1 MHHSKEPAMS
11 LNINRKLLLLA
22 TVSVLGFGLLS
33 GFAIFQM
40 RTVFTAAIFANDNTV
55 PALEAL
61 RDIEGGFDDLNIHL
75 WQRLAQS
82 ASARDN
88 AELDRALRDDLA
100 QMEKGFKAYEP
111 TVIDDE
117 DKALLAADRAALNDF
132 QEIARKAVSLIDAGR
147 RDEAS
152 FLVLQNQGPVEAAN
166 NAIDAHE
173 AYNIRLAQQWD
184 DKSDRTTASARV
196 WLVGASVLVG
206 AIVLAMALLIRRA
219 IIKPL
224 MHAGEVL
231 GQIGQGKL
239 ENTVTITN
247 RDEIGTLLAGL
258 DQMQTTLR
266 ERGERER
273 EAAERERATAVENG
287 RIRTALDRVSAG
299 AMLADVD
306 GNIIYMN
313 DSVRAILRT
322 RAGEIRKSL
331 PAFDAER
338 VQGSSVDA
346 FGASAAQRTTL
357 SAVTGTQQL
366 DLAMGEASLRLV
378 ANPVTDAGGGRIGT
392 VVEWTDR
399 TVEVSV
405 EREVQTIVARA
416 VEGDLTGRIG
426 EQGKEGFFKSLAGD
440 MNSLIDNMTQIVRT
454 MGTASG
460 ELISGAEEIS
470 KGNTNLSQRTEEQ
483 ASSLEETASS
493 MEQITATV
501 KNAADHAAQ
510 ADQLA
515 SAAREQAENGG
526 AVVASAV
533 TAMGQ
538 INESSKKI
546 ADIIGVIDEIAFQTN
561 LLALN
566 AAVEAARAGEQGRG
580 FAVVASEV
588 RSLAGRSATAAKEI
602 KTLINDSVARVEEG
616 SSLVEQSGK
625 TLGEIVL
632 AVKKV
637 TDIVSEIASGTQEQ
651 SSGIEQVNK
660 AVMQM
665 DETTQQNA
673 ALVEQ
678 AAAASQAIVDQ
689 AHSLNAL
696 VARYRIE
703 GGSAA
708 PAATAAGVRRT
719 AQRPWSGPK
728 PAAAAKP
735 ARAPLKKVAN
745 GPAVADSEWESF

>member
-1 MHHSKEPAMS
+1 MS

-22 TVSVLGFGLLS
+22 ALSVAGLAALS
-33 GFAIFQM
+33 GMAIYEMQ
-40 RTVFTAAIFANDNTV
+40 RVYTTAIFANDVTV
-55 PALEAL
+55 PGLKAL
-61 RDIEGGFDDLNIHL
+61 RAMESAFDNIDIET
-75 WQRLAQS
+75 WKRLADPDS
-82 ASARDN
+82 RRDT
-88 AELDRALRDDLA
+88 AVL
-100 QMEKGFKAYEP
+100 
-111 TVIDDE
+111 
-117 DKALLAADRAALNDF
+117 DKALVEDSAEITAAISAYEGTTMNEQDRQLLVADQAAMTAYVAVYKKA
-132 QEIARKAVSLIDAGR
+132 IALLDAGR
-147 RDEAS
+147 RDEAR
-152 FLVLQNQGPVEAAN
+152 LLLTQNQNLVDAGNA
-166 NAIDAHE
+166 AIDAHQ
-173 AYNIRLAQQWD
+173 AFAAGLAQKYD
-184 DKSDRTTASARV
+184 NLSDKTKDSATV
-196 WLVGASVLVG
+196 FMISLSVVIAAVALVVTLMIRK
-206 AIVLAMALLIRRA
+206 AIL
-219 IIKPL
+219 KPL
-224 MHAGEVL
+224 THAGEVL
-231 GQIGQGKL
+231 TQIGAGNL
-239 ENTVTITN
+239 DNTITITH
-247 RDEIGTLLAGL
+247 RDEIGTLLGGL
-258 DQMQTTLR
+258 EQMQANLR

-313 DSVRAILRT
+313 DSIRSILRT
-322 RAGEIRKSL
+322 RAGEIRKAL
-331 PAFDAER
+331 PAFEAER
-338 VQGSSVDA
+338 VLGSPVDA
-346 FGASAAQRTTL
+346 FGTTGSQRTTL
-357 SAVTGTQQL
+357 AGVASTQQL
-366 DLAMGEASLRLV
+366 DLTMGDASLRLV
-378 ANPVTDAGGGRIGT
+378 ANPVTDAAGSRIGT
-392 VVEWTDR
+392 VVEWSDR
-399 TVEVSV
+399 TVEVGV
-405 EREVQTIVARA
+405 EREVQAIVARA
-416 VEGDLTGRIG
+416 VEGDLTGRID
-426 EQGKEGFFKSLAGD
+426 EEGKEGFFKSLAGD

-515 SAAREQAENGG
+515 AAARKQAENGG
-526 AVVASAV
+526 AVVASAA

-538 INESSKKI
+538 INASSKKI

-616 SSLVEQSGK
+616 SNLVAQSGE
-625 TLGEIVL
+625 TLSEIVL

-651 SSGIEQVNK
+651 SSGIEQINK

-696 VARYRIE
+696 VTRYKIE
-703 GGSAA
+703 GGPAA
-708 PAATAAGVRRT
+708 PAAAASGERRA
-719 AQRPWSGPK
+719 AQRPWSGAK
-728 PAAAAKP
+728 PVVAASKP
-735 ARAPLKKVAN
+735 ARASLKKIAN
-745 GPAVADSEWESF
+745 GPAAAEGDWESF